1 MVVRVV
7 CGGACESCFG
17 GGWLCGD
24 LVCGWVVSG
33 DGDGGLPL
41 GSGQR
46 GENAAGFGSLVAL
59 WLLEEES
66 GEAAVMSLERIGAA
80 GI

>member
-24 LVCGWVVSG
+24 LVCGWIVLVMVAAARENG
-33 DGDGGLPL
+33 DR
-41 GSGQR
+41 SKCF
-46 GENAAGFGSLVAL
+46 AAGL
-59 WLLEEES
+59 
-66 GEAAVMSLERIGAA
+66 
-80 GI
+80 